1 MTDLH
6 NSKLQG
12 AYLPVEKFRHD
23 SARWT
28 NNALGALLFSKEP
41 FVSSDLNAVATDLP
55 FAQVPMAALDVRSE
69 LGSICEVWAAD
80 GSFTYGA
87 SNGLRYGHNEK
98 ILFGAIQL
106 SEADFD
112 TGNVADGGKTPL
124 QRAAESAYAAIFN
137 LTDRLKYPDILRFW
151 NYIADINGHSHGME
165 RYRQFN
171 MGRHDGFL
179 ASGHKVTGSV
189 PAACALGFAEGPLT
203 IYFLAGRGVSP
214 IAIENP
220 RQVSAYKYPDDYGPR
235 SPTFSR
241 ASVVP
246 LGDVDILFLSG
257 TASIVGHRTLHA
269 GDVIAQT
276 RETIANI
283 TAIVTEANRM
293 APRARFALDDLCCKV
308 YVRNRA
314 DVAVIHDELRRLLG
328 ASARLMFLEAD
339 ICRQDLLME
348 IEATAGHP
356 LEFSIDGAETL
367 ANVML

>member
-12 AYLPVEKFRHD
+12 AYLPIEKFRPD
-23 SARWT
+23 SARWK
-28 NNALGALLFSKEP
+28 NNTLGALLFSKAP
-41 FVSSDLNAVATDLP
+41 VVSSDLNAAATDLP
-55 FAQVPMAALDVRSE
+55 FAQVPMAALDVRGAA
-69 LGSICEVWAAD
+69 GSVCEIWGAG
-80 GSFTYGA
+80 GSFTYGV
-87 SNGLRYGHNEK
+87 SGGLRYGHNEEL
-98 ILFGAIQL
+98 LFGVIQL
-106 SEADFD
+106 SEAEFESAN
-112 TGNVADGGKTPL
+112 GAGGKTPL
-124 QRAAESAYAAIFN
+124 QLAAESAYQAIFN
-137 LTDRLKYPDILRFW
+137 LTDQLKYPDILRFW

-203 IYFLAGRGVSP
+203 IYFLAGRGVTP

-246 LGDVDILFLSG
+246 LGDDDILFLSG
-257 TASIVGHRTLHA
+257 TASIVGHRTLHP

-276 RETIANI
+276 RETMANI
-283 TAIVTEANRM
+283 TALVAEANRM
-293 APRARFALDDLCCKV
+293 VPRAKFALDDLCCKV
-308 YVRNRA
+308 YVRNST
-314 DVAVIHDELRRLLG
+314 DVGAIHDELRRLLG
-328 ASARLMFLEAD
+328 GSARLMFLEAD
-339 ICRQDLLME
+339 ICRQELLME

-356 LEFSIDGAETL
+356 LEFST
-367 ANVML
+367 NS